1 MNKWIAA
8 SAVSILLLSGCGVSG
23 DRSAKNATTGQPTA
37 KQAANQTARK
47 LNGQQNAAAPKT
59 NVTVQADHLADL
71 ARRVQGVK
79 DANCVVLGNTAIVG
93 INVDGKLD
101 RSRVGTIKYSVAEAL
116 GKDPHGLRT
125 LVTADADINNR
136 LAEMAHD
143 IRGGYPVQG
152 FGNELAD
159 IIGRII
165 PQMSTGKKA
174 SQAPAPSGHNTKQ
187 SVQTKQKAQ

>member
-23 DRSAKNATTGQPTA
+23 DRSARNAATGQPTA
-37 KQAANQTARK
+37 KQAANHTARQ
-47 LNGQQNAAAPKT
+47 LNAAAPKT
-59 NVTVQADHLADL
+59 NATVQADHLANL

-116 GKDPHGLRT
+116 DKDPHGLRT

-143 IRGGYPVQG
+143 IRSGSPVQG

-159 IIGRII
+159 IMGRII
-165 PQMSTGKKA
+165 PQISTGKKA
-174 SQAPAPSGHNTKQ
+174 SQAPAPSGHGHQQNG
-187 SVQTKQKAQ
+187 QTKQKAQ